1 MFILTQIKS
10 KLNKLKEEDQD
21 HACDSFIR
29 DVSVLYKFFVEYLDN
44 GLVHF
49 YEFECFDW
57 MPLSQTTKW
66 ENVEPCL
73 GYLHQKNVS
82 IDEAK
87 LFDQYHSLCKFIE
100 THLGTN
106 ALAYRKMMAHER
118 WAAYF
123 NTCSTI
129 ELFSELLKIAQF
141 YFSIIVH
148 NANVE
153 CIFSLMQPQWSKERE
168 RFLFDSVAS
177 ILKLVCNFNDI
188 TSNQYYDIIEADSTL
203 LKKVKETAKYL
214 WAKSKN

>member
-1 MFILTQIKS
+1 ML
-10 KLNKLKEEDQD
+10 
-21 HACDSFIR
+21 
-29 DVSVLYKFFVEYLDN
+29 
-44 GLVHF
+44 
-49 YEFECFDW
+49 
-57 MPLSQTTKW
+57 LSQTTKW

-73 GYLHQKNVS
+73 EYLHQKNIF

-100 THLGTN
+100 TQLGTN
-106 ALAYRKMMAHER
+106 ALPYHKMMMHER

-123 NTCSTI
+123 DMCSTI

-141 YFSIIVH
+141 YFKSIAH

-153 CIFSLMQPQWSKERE
+153 CIFFLMQPQWSKERE

-177 ILKLVCNFNDI
+177 ILKLVCNFKDVMC
-188 TSNQYYDIIEADSTL
+188 NQFYDIVKADSTL
-203 LKKVKETAKYL
+203 LKKVKEIAKYS